1 MSEILLATLN
11 ARYSH
16 ASLGLRYLRANLGAL
31 RERSTIREF
40 VIGQKTE
47 EIAEALLAEKSTI
60 VGLGVY
66 IWNCEE
72 TLKLVLM
79 LKAVR
84 PELIIVLGGP
94 EVSYESGEQ
103 AICAAAVRA
112 AKAVDY
118 EGAGTIEFI
127 ADASE
132 GLRADRKSVV

>member
-1 MSEILLATLN
+1 MANILLTTLN

-47 EIAEALLAEKSTI
+47 EIAEALLAEKPTI

-72 TLKLVLM
+72 SLKLVLM
-79 LKAVR
+79 LKAAGRVTK
-84 PELIIVLGGP
+84 GKFT
-94 EVSYESGEQ
+94 SGEMR
-103 AICAAAVRA
+103 CDLE
-112 AKAVDY
+112 AK
-118 EGAGTIEFI
+118 G
-127 ADASE
+127 
-132 GLRADRKSVV
+132 